1 MRKVMQKRITASE
14 ALLEMI
20 ILHFLLQEFPKN
32 IEQFTYIKDQ
42 WMTNVSKRQS
52 YDEL

>member
-20 ILHFLLQEFPKN
+20 IFHFLLQEFPKN
-32 IEQFTYIKDQ
+32 IEQFIYIKDQ
-42 WMTNVSKRQS
+42 WMTNVSK
-52 YDEL
+52 L